1 MSPTILAIVLA
12 GGEGSRL
19 RPLTREHAKPA
30 LPFANG
36 LRIIDFVLSNLINSG
51 ISSIHVLAQYK
62 PASLVAHIDKA
73 WNTAS
78 GRHHDCAIDVIVP
91 PARDLGYLGTAHAVH
106 CILPLI
112 ERVAPDLVAV
122 FAADHVYRMDVRQM
136 VNFHLEHR
144 ADVSVAAIPVPVA
157 MASSFGIIE
166 ADHNG
171 RIRNFQEKPSQTVPL
186 PAAHDLALASMGNY
200 LFDTRF
206 LVDSLRA
213 SNCEI
218 ESDFARHFLP
228 RAARVART
236 FAYDF
241 STNRVPGLRS
251 YEEPA
256 YWRDVGTLPA
266 LREARLETSGPHPIF
281 DLTNASWPIRG
292 ATSDDSREV
301 PVAQHADWRAGV
313 PAHGTPDRI

>member
-19 RPLTREHAKPA
+19 RPLTLEHAKPA

-51 ISSIHVLAQYK
+51 VSSIHVLAQYK

-78 GRHHDCAIDVIVP
+78 GRHRDCAIDVIVP
-91 PARDLGYLGTAHAVH
+91 RARDLDYLGTAHAVH
-106 CILPLI
+106 CNLPLI

-136 VNFHLEHR
+136 VNFHIERR
-144 ADVSVAAIPVPVA
+144 ADASVAAIPVPIA
-157 MASSFGIIE
+157 MASSFGIIKAE
-166 ADHNG
+166 RNG
-171 RIRNFQEKPSQTVPL
+171 RIRNFQEKPLQAVPI
-186 PAAHDLALASMGNY
+186 AGARDLAFASMGNY

-206 LVDSLRA
+206 LVESLRA
-213 SNCEI
+213 SDCEV
-218 ESDFARHFLP
+218 ESDFGRHFLP

-241 STNRVPGLRS
+241 STNRVLGLRS

-256 YWRDVGTLPA
+256 YWRDAGTLAA
-266 LREARLETSGPHPIF
+266 LSDARRETSGPHPGF
-281 DLTNASWPIRG
+281 DLTNAYWPIRG
-292 ATSDDSREV
+292 ATSDDS
-301 PVAQHADWRAGV
+301 PKHQVAHQTDWRAGV
-313 PAHGTPDRI
+313 PGY

>member
-19 RPLTREHAKPA
+19 RPLTLEHAKPA
-30 LPFANG
+30 LPFASG
-36 LRIIDFVLSNLINSG
+36 LRIIDFVLSNLVNSG
-51 ISSIHVLAQYK
+51 ILSIQVLAQYK
-62 PASLVAHIDKA
+62 PASLIAHIDKA

-78 GRHHDCAIDVIVP
+78 GRHRDCAIDVIVP
-91 PARDLGYLGTAHAVH
+91 RGRDLGYFGTAHAVH
-106 CILPLI
+106 CNLPLI

-136 VNFHLEHR
+136 MSFHIAHR
-144 ADVSVAAIPVPVA
+144 ADVSVAAIPVPLA

-166 ADHNG
+166 AEGDG
-171 RIRNFQEKPSQTVPL
+171 RIRNFQEKPSQAAPL
-186 PAAHDLALASMGNY
+186 PATPDLALASMGNY

-206 LVDSLRA
+206 LVDSLHA
-213 SNCEI
+213 GNCEI

-236 FAYDF
+236 YAYDF

-251 YEEPA
+251 CEEPA

-266 LREARLETSGPHPIF
+266 LTEARLETSGPHPAF
-281 DLTNASWPIRG
+281 NLTNASWPIRG
-292 ATSDDSREV
+292 ATSDDLREL
-301 PVAQHADWRAGV
+301 PVAQHAGWRAGV
-313 PAHGTPDRI
+313 PAHGT

>member
-19 RPLTREHAKPA
+19 RPLTLEHAKPA

-36 LRIIDFVLSNLINSG
+36 LRIIDFVLSNLVNSG

-62 PASLVAHIDKA
+62 PASLVAHVEKG

-78 GRHHDCAIDVIVP
+78 GRHRDCAIDVIVP
-91 PARDLGYLGTAHAVH
+91 RARDLGYLGTAHAVH
-106 CILPLI
+106 CNLPLI
-112 ERVAPDLVAV
+112 ERIAPDLVAV
-122 FAADHVYRMDVRQM
+122 FAADHVYRMDVRPM
-136 VNFHLEHR
+136 VNFHIEHR
-144 ADVSVAAIPVPVA
+144 ADVSVAAIPVPLA

-166 ADHNG
+166 AERDG
-171 RIRNFQEKPSQTVPL
+171 RIRDFQEKPSQAVPL
-186 PAAHDLALASMGNY
+186 PAAPGLALASMGNY

-206 LVDSLRA
+206 LVASLRA
-213 SNCEI
+213 NDCES

-266 LREARLETSGPHPIF
+266 LREARLDTAGPHPAF
-281 DLTNASWPIRG
+281 DLTNAYWPIRG
-292 ATSDDSREV
+292 ATSDESPEQ
-301 PVAQHADWRAGV
+301 PVTQHAGWRAAV
-313 PAHGTPDRI
+313 AAHGT

>member
-19 RPLTREHAKPA
+19 RPLTLEHAKPA

-78 GRHHDCAIDVIVP
+78 GRHRDCAIDVIVP
-91 PARDLGYLGTAHAVH
+91 RARDLDYLGTAHAVY
-106 CILPLI
+106 CNLPLI

-136 VNFHLEHR
+136 VNFHIERR
-144 ADVSVAAIPVPVA
+144 ADASVAAIPVPIG

-166 ADHNG
+166 AESNG
-171 RIRNFQEKPSQTVPL
+171 RIRNFQEKPSQAVPM
-186 PAAHDLALASMGNY
+186 ASAHDLAFASMGNY
-200 LFDTRF
+200 LFGTRF
-206 LVDSLRA
+206 LVESLRA
-213 SNCEI
+213 SDCEN
-218 ESDFARHFLP
+218 ESDFGRHFLP

-241 STNRVPGLRS
+241 STNRVLGLRS

-256 YWRDVGTLPA
+256 YWRDVGTLAA
-266 LREARLETSGPHPIF
+266 LSKARFETSGPHPKF
-281 DLTNASWPIRG
+281 DLTNANWPIRG
-292 ATSDDSREV
+292 ATSDDSSKQQ
-301 PVAQHADWRAGV
+301 VATRDEWRAGV
-313 PAHGTPDRI
+313 PGY